1 MSDEKI
7 IKSFQFHIPV
17 ELEKSKN
24 AEGDEEWSI
33 KGIAS
38 TPDADLQGEVVDQ
51 NGLDISL
58 LKAGRGLFNVDHQK
72 GPENV
77 IGQIEDAD
85 FVTHEGKKAL
95 LVKGYLFKH
104 QDRAKAF
111 YNILKSL
118 KKSTGPRVHMSIEGK
133 ILQRDPINREV
144 IRKARIDKVALT
156 LDPVN
161 PYTYVDLAKSL
172 ASGKLEEIPEPSYL
186 SIEKSELESMIQ
198 GAVEKALEAGAGGT
212 KAPAERSNGEAM
224 TRESLDAKL
233 KYITKKDKKSQ
244 KRVLKS
250 IMQRL
255 CELHPEEDP
264 VDLLKVLAS
273 RLKSIE
279 GDENVRS

>member
-1 MSDEKI
+1 MSDDKI
-7 IKSFQFHIPV
+7 LKSFQFHVPV
-17 ELEKSKN
+17 ELEKSN
-24 AEGDEEWSI
+24 SPEGDEEWSI

-38 TPDADLQGEVVDQ
+38 TPDSDLQGEVVDQ

-77 IGQIEDAD
+77 IGQIEEAE
-85 FVTHEGKKAL
+85 FVTQDGKKAL

-104 QDRAKAF
+104 QERAKAF

-118 KKSTGPRVHMSIEGK
+118 KKSSGARVHMSIEGK
-133 ILQRDPINREV
+133 ILQRDVVNKQV

-172 ASGKLEEIPEPSYL
+172 ASGNLEEVPEPSYI
-186 SIEKSELESMIQ
+186 ST
-198 GAVEKALEAGAGGT
+198 EKADLEKIVENAVAKAMAAGVGNS
-212 KAPAERSNGEAM
+212 KAPGQQVGGEAM
-224 TRESLDAKL
+224 TRESLDRKL
-233 KYITKKDKKSQ
+233 KYISKKDKKSQ
-244 KRVLKS
+244 KRMLKS

-255 CELHPEEDP
+255 CELHPEENP
-264 VDLLKVLAS
+264 SDLFEVLAS
-273 RLKSIE
+273 KLKNIE
-279 GDENVRS
+279 GDKDV